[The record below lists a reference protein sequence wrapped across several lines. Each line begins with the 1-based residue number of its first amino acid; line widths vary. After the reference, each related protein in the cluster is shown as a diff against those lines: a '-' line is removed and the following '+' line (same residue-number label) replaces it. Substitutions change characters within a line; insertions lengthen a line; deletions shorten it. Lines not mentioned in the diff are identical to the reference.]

1 MEDTIL
7 YQDVLARLGV
17 AAVSIWAFVVYVDLT
32 HGNVLGEQWM
42 HDPEWGVE
50 HCHPL
55 DKDILTVDGIDELH
69 TQPLAHAEHAV
80 LNRDIVLTHLLEYG
94 SVAEAVAIPWET

>member
-1 MEDTIL
+1 MKNAVYSHPASAIL
-7 YQDVLARLGV
+7 R
-17 AAVSIWAFVVYVDLT
+17 S
-32 HGNVLGEQWM
+32 
-42 HDPEWGVE
+42 P
-50 HCHPL
+50 P
-55 DKDILTVDGIDELH
+55 KRDILTVDRIDELH